1 MNIFKKPDL
10 FLKNKDDFSGKQKK
24 TLISKTSCSYKGRSI
39 WRCQLSL
46 NYIYILKMPVS
57 TELFLELDRVIH
69 VEDLIWE
76 DSQENSEDEEQRGG
90 LAII

>member
-1 MNIFKKPDL
+1 
-10 FLKNKDDFSGKQKK
+10 
-24 TLISKTSCSYKGRSI
+24 
-39 WRCQLSL
+39 
-46 NYIYILKMPVS
+46 MPVS